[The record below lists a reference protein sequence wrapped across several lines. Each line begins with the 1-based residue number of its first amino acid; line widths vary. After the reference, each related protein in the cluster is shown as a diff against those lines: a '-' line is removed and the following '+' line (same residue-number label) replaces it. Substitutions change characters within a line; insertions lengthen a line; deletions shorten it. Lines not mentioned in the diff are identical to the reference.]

1 MNTKKI
7 KDADI
12 AGLRIASLPSR
23 PTAPTSFG
31 GRGYTASEM
40 KEAFDKLPLY
50 IIERLNS
57 LLDDIGGIGEG
68 SLAGEIPTGIKEG
81 HTLSALLAD
90 ITTGEIGNYLSVLG
104 EPLNECIMSLKE
116 VAESHPED
124 IEALRLAT
132 DAAVSR
138 LTAAEDGITEI
149 NDKLAIAL
157 PNMEQL
163 TDELTVAVADILV
176 LDADI
181 AAAKDALNKLLTR
194 MDSAE
199 DGISENVSSID
210 AICARLEGD
219 IAENRKDLDTAGGEI
234 AAHSTRLEALEGEM
248 AESKESTTYM
258 NDRLDDLEGTA
269 AAYSTRFETLESGA
283 EAQDTRLEALEDT
296 VASLDTS
303 ERIVKPDTEY
313 EHTVAL
319 ERGMDMRLGY
329 TEMATITF
337 PSPIPEDFYATLS
350 FYAGDAAIPCL
361 IWESSWQIYFS
372 GDHVNEGEFYPD
384 TLYHYTLFFW
394 FTDSLHC
401 NVRAVR
407 YE

>member
-219 IAENRKDLDTAGGEI
+219 IAENRKDLDTASGEI
-234 AAHSTRLEALEGEM
+234 AAHSTWLEALEGEM

-258 NDRLDDLEGTA
+258 NDRLDDLEGATNA
-269 AAYSTRFETLESGA
+269 QITRLDTLE
-283 EAQDTRLEALEDT
+283 ET
-296 VASLDTS
+296 VASLDTG
-303 ERIVKPDTEY
+303 ERIVKPDTEC
-313 EHTVAL
+313 EHTITL
-319 ERGMDMRLGY
+319 EQGLDVRLGY
-329 TEMATITF
+329 TEIAEIIT
-337 PSPIPEDFYATLS
+337 PRSPAQNFYATLS
-350 FYAGDAAIPCL
+350 FYTEDFGASL
-361 IWESSWQIYFS
+361 IWNSIHRILFT
-372 GDHVNEGEFYPD
+372 GDHICDKEFYPEPF
-384 TLYHYTLFFW
+384 YHYTLFFW
-394 FTDSLHC
+394 YDSYMHC
-401 NVRAVR
+401 NVRAV
-407 YE
+407 YYYD